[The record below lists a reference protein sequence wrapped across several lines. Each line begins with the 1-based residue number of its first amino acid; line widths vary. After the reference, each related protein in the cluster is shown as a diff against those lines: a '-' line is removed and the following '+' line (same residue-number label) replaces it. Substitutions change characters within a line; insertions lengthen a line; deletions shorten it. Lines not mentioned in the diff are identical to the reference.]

1 MLPFLLAAA
10 LLQAS
15 ASRFLLASAIDREG
29 RPAVGLEADDFLV
42 REENQLRTT
51 LDAWPAVYPVAIL
64 VDNTQNARA
73 DFIQIRSAVHQFV
86 GSLSGREVALYS
98 FGDRATRIVDF
109 TTDLK
114 KVEKATENL
123 FALPESESHVLDA
136 VIEAARDIRK
146 REVPVA
152 AIVVVSAGGND
163 QSNRTPREVFEPVL
177 GSRSIVHVMDMRSP
191 RASGRLGRVRGLRNG
206 TSDRAAEAALGLEE
220 VLRGLAERTQG
231 GYDHVYAASGFGA
244 LLQELRM
251 QLVSEVFVEYEAPSP
266 GVSPGLA
273 IGVRLP
279 GVTVRGVGLDRE
291 PRR

>member
-1 MLPFLLAAA
+1 MLHGTVVPEGDRVGLPPEAA
-10 LLQAS
+10 LVLAVVVLS
-15 ASRFLLASAIDREG
+15 ADQVEEGSAL
-29 RPAVGLEADDFLV
+29 VGLEADDFLV

-152 AIVVVSAGGND
+152 AIVMG
-163 QSNRTPREVFEPVL
+163 L
-177 GSRSIVHVMDMRSP
+177 GWGDLRDPGDRPIGW
-191 RASGRLGRVRGLRNG
+191 SGRSGRSGDVNRNSGQGSANGSGPVTRGR
-206 TSDRAAEAALGLEE
+206 
-220 VLRGLAERTQG
+220 
-231 GYDHVYAASGFGA
+231 
-244 LLQELRM
+244 
-251 QLVSEVFVEYEAPSP
+251 
-266 GVSPGLA
+266 
-273 IGVRLP
+273 
-279 GVTVRGVGLDRE
+279 
-291 PRR
+291 